1 MDFLAV
7 ALHCAQKFCV
17 FHKCHRLCVQDF
29 VCPLSVYLTHLA
41 KKKPCN
47 KNVVNDGGA
56 EPSSESEKISF
67 QMGSTKSAL
76 TDLQIQ
82 DPGMELNRQ

>member
-29 VCPLSVYLTHLA
+29 VCPVSVYLTHLA

-47 KNVVNDGGA
+47 KNFVNDGGA
-56 EPSSESEKISF
+56 ETSSESEKISF